1 MALKKNL
8 RHNNEIDILQ
18 LSRQWWHHRKLVFF
32 GTILAALLSL
42 FIIVIFDKTLS
53 YQKQKYVMAVLQ
65 GDLGDG
71 NTRISSALRSSEY
84 ISETLMTLGLDLDPT
99 EIINNFVVKFNTDPL
114 KESLQNRIMSLEDR
128 DIKNLALSNED
139 LKSMTESL
147 NDSSQD
153 LISIS
158 LYHKPL
164 NITYEQANNFLISLI
179 KNVNKKILLRTN
191 RETLNLS
198 FINSN
203 NLGTFQDDY
212 EKLSSLAAMINSI
225 QSNLTEL
232 SLNYNELLVGI
243 DLAEYSNLAN
253 IIQKYLHE
261 LSKSLGNTVAIDSLK
276 INISNKDRN
285 IEDLKYS
292 LEILNLEQSLNN
304 NSGNEQNNDDITNA
318 NTQLDGTVFEKI
330 LVIGSEI
337 SLTNFKLE
345 TLFKIQKLQQEKNL
359 LIKQIDLLNLPI
371 SIQKK
376 SYSIE
381 SVEERI
387 RTLSNDVN
395 EAVIQVRNFTQPKA
409 AVRIL
414 KNPELVLLNS
424 KNINELIKF
433 VSILTLIGLFII
445 SFISFLIPYKK

>member
-153 LISIS
+153 LII
-158 LYHKPL
+158 
-164 NITYEQANNFLISLI
+164 
-179 KNVNKKILLRTN
+179 
-191 RETLNLS
+191 
-198 FINSN
+198 
-203 NLGTFQDDY
+203 
-212 EKLSSLAAMINSI
+212 
-225 QSNLTEL
+225 
-232 SLNYNELLVGI
+232 
-243 DLAEYSNLAN
+243 
-253 IIQKYLHE
+253 
-261 LSKSLGNTVAIDSLK
+261 
-276 INISNKDRN
+276 
-285 IEDLKYS
+285 
-292 LEILNLEQSLNN
+292 
-304 NSGNEQNNDDITNA
+304 
-318 NTQLDGTVFEKI
+318 
-330 LVIGSEI
+330 
-337 SLTNFKLE
+337 
-345 TLFKIQKLQQEKNL
+345 
-359 LIKQIDLLNLPI
+359 
-371 SIQKK
+371 
-376 SYSIE
+376 
-381 SVEERI
+381 
-387 RTLSNDVN
+387 
-395 EAVIQVRNFTQPKA
+395 VR
-409 AVRIL
+409 
-414 KNPELVLLNS
+414 
-424 KNINELIKF
+424 
-433 VSILTLIGLFII
+433 
-445 SFISFLIPYKK
+445 